1 MKMHFGFSYV
11 GLIYLLML
19 FIPNIKWAKN
29 KPKDY
34 DQYAKKENKVL
45 LAFERIGEVLTSA
58 IVLIFSDF
66 NLKRWTLWC
75 LWLVASFVLMIL
87 YELYWHRYF
96 KSEKTMQDQY
106 SSFCGFPV
114 AGATLPVIAFFFLG
128 IYGINVW
135 LIIASIILGIG
146 HIGIHLAHEKEVN
159 SPKEK
164 KRLAK
169 RILSWAG
176 AILLILIFAA
186 IIIPIGARNIRF
198 IRHQANFIDGVD
210 EQAYIPLSGQEQYIL
225 MTGRNVSNPVIIY
238 LHGGPAAPDTMVM
251 YTFADRLMDDYTIIG
266 WDQRGAGRTYYRNQA
281 ADPENSTASFEQ
293 ALRDLDELV
302 DYACERFGKDK
313 VIIMGHS
320 YGTILGSQYVLA
332 HPDKVSEYIGIG
344 QVVSVSEGDILSYED
359 ALAKAK
365 AAGDDTSEMETTYE
379 TYMADRTLKNMLALR
394 EPVSK
399 YHPVDKEA
407 NDMWL
412 GMSSPYFGVDD
423 LRWFFKQVFA
433 LDDYLA
439 LNGQLFDYI
448 MTYDAFG
455 KEMEY
460 QVPVHFISG
469 AEDWICPVDLT
480 GEYMDGISAPD
491 KSLELIAGSGHSPQK
506 DFPKEFAD
514 AAREVLP

>member
-1 MKMHFGFSYV
+1 MHFGFSYV

-19 FIPNIKWAKN
+19 FIPNIKWTKN

-34 DQYAKKENKVL
+34 DQYAENENKVL
-45 LAFERIGEVLTSA
+45 LALERIGEVLTSA
-58 IVLIFSDF
+58 VVLIFSDF

-96 KSEKTMQDQY
+96 RSEKTMRDQY

-159 SPKEK
+159 GPKEK
-164 KRLAK
+164 KHIVK
-169 RILSWAG
+169 RILKWSG

-198 IRHQANFIDGVD
+198 IRHQANYINGVD
-210 EQAYIPLSGQEQYIL
+210 EQAYIPLGGQEQYIL
-225 MTGRNVSNPVIIY
+225 MTGKDVSNPVIIY

-266 WDQRGAGRTYYRNQA
+266 WDQRGAGRTYYRNQT

-302 DYACERFGKDK
+302 DYARARFGKDK

-332 HPDKVSEYIGIG
+332 HPDKVLEYIGIG
-344 QVVSVSEGDILSYED
+344 QVVSVSEGDVLSYED
-359 ALAKAK
+359 AMARAKAT
-365 AAGDDTSEMETTYE
+365 GDDTSGMETAYE

-448 MTYDAFG
+448 MTYDAFD

-480 GEYMDGISAPD
+480 REYMDGISAPD
-491 KSLELIAGSGHSPQK
+491 KSLDLISGSGHSPQM
-506 DFPKEFAD
+506 DFPEEFAD
-514 AAREVLP
+514 AAREVLS